1 MMTTIKRV
9 TWQDTTYEDSLGSEN
24 YSENY
29 SEEDELLLYIKHQ
42 NNIIDEENRLRK
54 LGIEG
59 SRIFRKAINLR

>member
-9 TWQDTTYEDSLGSEN
+9 TWQDTKYEDSLG
-24 YSENY
+24 SENY